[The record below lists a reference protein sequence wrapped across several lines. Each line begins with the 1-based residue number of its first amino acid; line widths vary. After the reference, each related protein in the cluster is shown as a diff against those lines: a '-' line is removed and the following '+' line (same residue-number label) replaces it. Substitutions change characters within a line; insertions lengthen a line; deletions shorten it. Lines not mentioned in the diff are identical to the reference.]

1 MMNENNDEPSNPWY
15 EILYGIGALGFA
27 YFIYDYC
34 NALEQAGN
42 VMHAGR
48 SKWLISLLYNLGGK
62 WTPTVVFVLVGL
74 GLIGFGARGLMKKN
88 N

>member
-1 MMNENNDEPSNPWY
+1 
-15 EILYGIGALGFA
+15 
-27 YFIYDYC
+27 
-34 NALEQAGN
+34 
-42 VMHAGR
+42 
-48 SKWLISLLYNLGGK
+48 LLYNLGGK